1 MKKHLLASMVA
12 AATIS
17 VLTPLTS
24 HAFGLGKINVI
35 SALNEPFKAEIPVTA
50 LKPEE
55 KGNLQV
61 KMASQSE
68 FDRAGLNRSM
78 LVNQMQFD
86 IVESA
91 GQHKILITS
100 KQAIREP
107 FLDFLVTAT
116 AGAGIILREYTV
128 LLDPPEYVLAEIRPA
143 SSRPAPSP
151 VASTE
156 TVTRAST
163 TTYQYADSSSFSGS
177 SYTVKRSDTLWN
189 VALQTRPAADLTVHQ
204 MMMALLK
211 RNPSAF
217 NNENVNGLKAGVTLQ
232 IPSRSE
238 IEALSHA
245 AARQAFAEQ
254 TEAWKNR
261 NKPAPAVQVAQAL
274 EETETTESS
283 TTSAETTEAVAETEQ
298 SSTTTE
304 TAQTT
309 VAGPESRL
317 QLLAPDEVSQQ
328 QDASPNVQGD
338 SKLQELTEQL
348 TFAQETIEAQAQENI
363 DLQQRMALLEEQI
376 ETMRRMISIEDTDLA
391 RMQAMLEEDSAT
403 VTELPVDGAEQGAT
417 TEDTVEQQQAATTA
431 EVQNDT
437 TDLSEDAASGSAT
450 ESEQTEATDIT
461 DSAAAANEVDSV
473 ISKAAQTLNLDEA
486 EVRSTIDKV
495 KMFVAENKLPTA
507 LGLLLV
513 LLILWL
519 IVRRSSREVTWDEAV
534 RKMDKADSK
543 KTTATV
549 VTTDLTDDLSASIE
563 EEQPSEEKT
572 AAELIEQADMF
583 VGYADYVQAK
593 SSLEQARTLEPA
605 NSLIA
610 YKTLFVLYKLNQTD
624 EFIELV
630 EETEFDNDSLEWS
643 EIREWGRELAP
654 GHALFNQQNSTVE
667 EQEDELDVAD
677 LNFNEPETETETA
690 TKDVTDDELKLNLDA
705 ETDSVE
711 EVVEP
716 EQADSGSIEFNF
728 DDFSASNAA
737 VADESISEADN
748 DTTEQ
753 TPSRDIDDDL
763 LSFDTNFGNAESE
776 TDESLNID
784 INNTDDFDNN
794 ISFDAEA
801 DSVDDADSF
810 ELGSVEMSADSDAA
824 DLEFDIGDLDD
835 IDEAE
840 TKLDLAAAYVDMG
853 DPDGA
858 RSILNE
864 VLDEGSDEQRKR
876 ANDLLASLG

>member
-1 MKKHLLASMVA
+1 MKKHVLASMVA
-12 AATIS
+12 AATFS

-24 HAFGLGKINVI
+24 HAFGLGKINVM
-35 SALNEPFKAEIPVTA
+35 SALNEPFKAEIAVTA

-55 KGNLQV
+55 KDNLQV

-86 IVESA
+86 IVQSG

-128 LLDPPEYVLAEIRPA
+128 LLDPPEYVLAEMRPA

-151 VASTE
+151 AATTE
-156 TVTRAST
+156 TAPAPT
-163 TTYQYADSSSFSGS
+163 TTRYQYADSSSFSGS

-217 NNENVNGLKAGVTLQ
+217 NNGNVNGLKAGVTLQ

-238 IEALSHA
+238 VEALSQA
-245 AARQAFAEQ
+245 AARQAFADQ
-254 TEAWKNR
+254 NEAWKNR
-261 NKPAPAVQVAQAL
+261 NKPAPAVQVAETV
-274 EETETTESS
+274 EETETTEPA
-283 TTSAETTEAVAETEQ
+283 TTSAETTEAATETEQ

-304 TAQTT
+304 TAQAT
-309 VAGPESRL
+309 VEAPESRL

-338 SKLQELTEQL
+338 TKLQELTEQL

-403 VTELPVDGAEQGAT
+403 ATEQPVDVAEQAAT
-417 TEDTVEQQQAATTA
+417 AGETVEQGQAATTE
-431 EVQNDT
+431 EVQNESTETSEAPASDSAVET
-437 TDLSEDAASGSAT
+437 EQTDATVAT
-450 ESEQTEATDIT
+450 EPAPAVD
-461 DSAAAANEVDSV
+461 EVDSV

-495 KMFVAENKLPTA
+495 KAFVAENKLQTA

-519 IVRRSSREVTWDEAV
+519 IARRSSREVTWDEAV
-534 RKMDKADSK
+534 RKMDKSEGK
-543 KTTATV
+543 KAAAAV
-549 VTTDLTDDLSASIE
+549 VTADIADDLSASVE
-563 EEQPSEEKT
+563 EDEQPAEEKT

-593 SSLEQARTLEPA
+593 SSLEQARALEPA
-605 NSLIA
+605 NSLVA
-610 YKTLFVLYKLNQTD
+610 YKTLFVLYKLNQSD
-624 EFIELV
+624 EFVALV

-654 GHALFNQQNSTVE
+654 GNDLFSQHSPTLE
-667 EQEDELDVAD
+667 EQDDELDVAD
-677 LNFNEPETETETA
+677 LDFNESEAEAETA
-690 TKDVTDDELKLNLDA
+690 IDDVTDDEFKLDLDA
-705 ETDSVE
+705 ETESTE
-711 EVVEP
+711 EVAEA
-716 EQADSGSIEFNF
+716 EQADSGSIEFDF
-728 DDFSASNAA
+728 DDFSASKATAA
-737 VADESISEADN
+737 DAEKDSV
-748 DTTEQ
+748 EQ

-763 LSFDTNFGNAESE
+763 LSFDTNFGTAESAE

-784 INNTDDFDNN
+784 INNNDDFDSN

-801 DSVDDADSF
+801 DTAEDTDSF
-810 ELGSVEMSADSDAA
+810 ELDPVEMPADSDAA

-864 VLDEGSDEQRKR
+864 VLDEGSEEQRKR